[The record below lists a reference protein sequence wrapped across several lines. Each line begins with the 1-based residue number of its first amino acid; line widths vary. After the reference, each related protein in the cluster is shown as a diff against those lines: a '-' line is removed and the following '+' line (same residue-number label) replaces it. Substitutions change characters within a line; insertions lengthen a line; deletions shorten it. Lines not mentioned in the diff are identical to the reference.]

1 MPIDASSP
9 PAIAIDGLTRPI
21 PHRAVSR
28 PAPRRSVRSIVWF
41 DRAKRLFDVTTAGAA
56 LVALAPLFGGVAL
69 VLKLTDPGPVFY
81 GHRRVGRGGRSFACL
96 KFRTMTTNG
105 DEVLEQL
112 LRNDA
117 TAREEWEATRKLR
130 HDPRVTDLGRTL
142 RRTSLDELPQLLNIL
157 RGDMSVVGP
166 RPVVDDELDRYG
178 RSASAYLSVRPGLT
192 GLWQVSGRSDT
203 TYHERVML
211 DRHYAARRSMAMDLA
226 IIARTIPAV
235 LRSSGSY

>member
-9 PAIAIDGLTRPI
+9 PAIAIDGLTRPV
-21 PHRAVSR
+21 PHTAASR
-28 PAPRRSVRSIVWF
+28 PAPRRSARAIAWS
-41 DRAKRLFDVTTAGAA
+41 DRAKRLFDVTATGAA
-56 LVALAPLFGGVAL
+56 LIVLSPLFGGVAL
-69 VLKLTDPGPVFY
+69 VLKLSDPGPVLY

-96 KFRTMTTNG
+96 KFRTMATNG
-105 DEVLEQL
+105 DEVLERL
-112 LRNDA
+112 LRDDPV
-117 TAREEWEATRKLR
+117 AREEWEATRKLR
-130 HDPRVTDLGRTL
+130 HDPRVTEMGRVL
-142 RRTSLDELPQLLNIL
+142 RRTSLDELPQLINIL

-166 RPVVDDELDRYG
+166 RPVVDDELERYG

-211 DRHYAARRSMAMDLA
+211 DRHYAARRSMGMDLA